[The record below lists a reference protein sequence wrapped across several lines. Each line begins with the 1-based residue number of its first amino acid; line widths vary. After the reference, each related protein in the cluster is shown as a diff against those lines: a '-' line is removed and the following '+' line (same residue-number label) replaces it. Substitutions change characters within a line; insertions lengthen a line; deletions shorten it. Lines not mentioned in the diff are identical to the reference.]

1 MTIIR
6 LLSRTNRPRR
16 RHYPATCARPL
27 RIDDGV
33 SLGGRFSDTDEHV
46 TDRPITDLRDRLL
59 GCILR
64 LPLSWRSPIL
74 RGDVPAKKAK
84 KKKKRENN
92 ANDGEGDMVCTQV
105 VAYQTGRR
113 KKKGGGE
120 GNDRDGNG
128 EGEGMD
134 KGLTDLPVFPRV
146 LGRGETG

>member
-84 KKKKRENN
+84 KKKKEKT
-92 ANDGEGDMVCTQV
+92 TQTMARV
-105 VAYQTGRR
+105 TWYAHKWLRIRPDVE
-113 KKKGGGE
+113 KKKEGGGGE
-120 GNDRDGNG
+120 
-128 EGEGMD
+128 
-134 KGLTDLPVFPRV
+134 
-146 LGRGETG
+146 